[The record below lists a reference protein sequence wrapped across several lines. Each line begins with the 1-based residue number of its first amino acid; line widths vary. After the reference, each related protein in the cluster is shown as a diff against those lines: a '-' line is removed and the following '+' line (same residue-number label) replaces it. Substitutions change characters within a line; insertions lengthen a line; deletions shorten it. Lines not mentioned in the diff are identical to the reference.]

1 MSTSFSHIFQGGYSS
16 DITVTNGPKFDAD
29 AFISRKGIFKRSTK
43 FKDNVLSKGG
53 TELPMELYKIQRS
66 RTKSGCIVETCW
78 VDIDQC

>member
-1 MSTSFSHIFQGGYSS
+1 MGRSSMLMRLFQEKEFSQ
-16 DITVTNGPKFDAD
+16 
-29 AFISRKGIFKRSTK
+29 RSTK

-66 RTKSGCIVETCW
+66 RTKSRCVIETCW